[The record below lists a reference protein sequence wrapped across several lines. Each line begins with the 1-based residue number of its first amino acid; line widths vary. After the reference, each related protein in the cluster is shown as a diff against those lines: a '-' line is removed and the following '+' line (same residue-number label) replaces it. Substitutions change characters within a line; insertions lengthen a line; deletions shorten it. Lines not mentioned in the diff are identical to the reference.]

1 MMLIALAKLVM
12 LMMMMMMM
20 VVSIN
25 LVILVMLPTLTRQ
38 IWQILMRILVMNI
51 KIPVVLVIPMSDDV
65 AVADDAALMV
75 VMDDD
80 GGAHDADDGS
90 QSYSTRLHVKLT
102 TPMLKTTRWQF

>member
-1 MMLIALAKLVM
+1 MADPDADFGNEYQDTGG
-12 LMMMMMMM
+12 
-20 VVSIN
+20 SGD
-25 LVILVMLPTLTRQ
+25 T
-38 IWQILMRILVMNI
+38 
-51 KIPVVLVIPMSDDV
+51 DDV
-65 AVADDAALMV
+65 AVADDAARMV